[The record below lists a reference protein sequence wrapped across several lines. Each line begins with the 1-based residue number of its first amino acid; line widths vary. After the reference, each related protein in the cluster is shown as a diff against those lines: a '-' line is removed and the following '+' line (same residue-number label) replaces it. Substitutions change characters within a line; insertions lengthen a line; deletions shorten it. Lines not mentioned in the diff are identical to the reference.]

1 MKIKTAVQPQP
12 VRTSYTP
19 LKASFGIVIDGGGS
33 KTQFY
38 YTNANTFIPNRT
50 ITPMKLKA
58 FLSIVDPDK
67 IISNGDKSSQLTVT
81 WYENSESTQI
91 TSENSN
97 YTLNADGTLLVKKN
111 VSPTTPVQILCR
123 DRENPPM
130 RESALRLSDTL
141 PERSRSLESVWDIR
155 QSVKPLAVGF
165 LMQKS

>member
-1 MKIKTAVQPQP
+1 MVEV
-12 VRTSYTP
+12 VRHSFITRMLTP
-19 LKASFGIVIDGGGS
+19 SSRIE
-33 KTQFY
+33 
-38 YTNANTFIPNRT
+38 T

-123 DRENPPM
+123 
-130 RESALRLSDTL
+130 AYLC
-141 PERSRSLESVWDIR
+141 
-155 QSVKPLAVGF
+155 GF
-165 LMQKS
+165 QK

>member
-1 MKIKTAVQPQP
+1 
-12 VRTSYTP
+12 
-19 LKASFGIVIDGGGS
+19 
-33 KTQFY
+33 
-38 YTNANTFIPNRT
+38 
-50 ITPMKLKA
+50 MKLKA

-123 DRENPPM
+123 
-130 RESALRLSDTL
+130 AYLC
-141 PERSRSLESVWDIR
+141 
-155 QSVKPLAVGF
+155 GF
-165 LMQKS
+165 QK

>member
-97 YTLNADGTLLVKKN
+97 YTLNADT
-111 VSPTTPVQILCR
+111 VSIH
-123 DRENPPM
+123 
-130 RESALRLSDTL
+130 
-141 PERSRSLESVWDIR
+141 I
-155 QSVKPLAVGF
+155 
-165 LMQKS
+165 